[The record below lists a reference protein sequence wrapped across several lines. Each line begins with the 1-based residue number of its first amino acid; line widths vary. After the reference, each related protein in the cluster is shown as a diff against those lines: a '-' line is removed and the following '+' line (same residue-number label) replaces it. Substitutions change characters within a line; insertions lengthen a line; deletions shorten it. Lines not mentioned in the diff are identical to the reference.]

1 MATRLHAII
10 KASAPGLSPKTWYGM
25 PAYAKDGKVICFFQ
39 SAGKFKSR
47 YATLGF
53 SDQARL
59 DEGAM
64 WPTSFA
70 LMELSPS
77 EVARIDALVKKAVS
91 RG

>member
-1 MATRLHAII
+1 MATRLHAVI

-39 SAGKFKSR
+39 SAGRFKSR

-70 LMELSPS
+70 LKKITSA
-77 EVARIDALVKKAVS
+77 EVARIDALLKKAMS
-91 RG
+91 SG